1 MNMGHLWGSKY
12 NAANRPI
19 SGEIMECSTC
29 FNSLG
34 LPFCQGSCPLSFIY
48 QGWARAMGLQPSMVE
63 WINWGKTMEN
73 YSNHKFAVFPA
84 AVPVG
89 FQSLGLVAKP
99 ENQNGPRTEL
109 GTPSVGLQR
118 WITVIWCLT
127 EILLTSTSWNQ
138 GSLLLSKGLASEW
151 WSDLHCNGVLPRP
164 RMKMTSGS
172 PRFWLGIATTENT
185 TNLCAGFCFP
195 CFLVGGCLK

>member
-1 MNMGHLWGSKY
+1 MVKSWNAPPVSTHWVSHSVREVALYPSFIKVGHLQWGSSHPWWNEFIGGKLWKTT
-12 NAANRPI
+12 I
-19 SGEIMECSTC
+19 IM
-29 FNSLG
+29 
-34 LPFCQGSCPLSFIY
+34 
-48 QGWARAMGLQPSMVE
+48 
-63 WINWGKTMEN
+63 
-73 YSNHKFAVFPA
+73 NHKFAVFPA

-138 GSLLLSKGLASEW
+138 GCSVAVERLGFWMMIWPSLRWRPAKAKDEDDKWKSP
-151 WSDLHCNGVLPRP
+151 VLIGYSNNR
-164 RMKMTSGS
+164 KYSYH
-172 PRFWLGIATTENT
+172 
-185 TNLCAGFCFP
+185 
-195 CFLVGGCLK
+195 

>member
-48 QGWARAMGLQPSMVE
+48 QGWALAMGLQPSMVE
-63 WINWGKTMEN
+63 WINWGKAMEN
-73 YSNHKFAVFPA
+73 YYNHKFAVFPA

-99 ENQNGPRTEL
+99 ENENGPRTEL

-138 GSLLLSKGLASEW
+138 GCSVAVERLGFWVMIWPSLQWRPAKAKDEDDKWKSP
-151 WSDLHCNGVLPRP
+151 VLIGYSNNR
-164 RMKMTSGS
+164 KYH
-172 PRFWLGIATTENT
+172 
-185 TNLCAGFCFP
+185 
-195 CFLVGGCLK
+195 